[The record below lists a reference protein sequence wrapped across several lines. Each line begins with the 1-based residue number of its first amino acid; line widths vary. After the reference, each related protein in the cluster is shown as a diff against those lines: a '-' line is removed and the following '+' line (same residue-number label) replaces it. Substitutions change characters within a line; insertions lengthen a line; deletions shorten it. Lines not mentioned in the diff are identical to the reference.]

1 MSEPVIG
8 LRGWATKALAALL
21 GAFILYTSAFGA
33 FEGLIQRAI
42 FLGFVVCLGLLMFPL
57 GAGRRWRPAGIAV
70 DALLAVVCVAA
81 CTYVVVNYD
90 EIMTSLPTATR
101 LDIVLTVGVV
111 AAVLEVSRRAIGG
124 IFPTIALAGIA
135 YALFGQYLSGPLGH
149 RGFDIHFV
157 TETLLLGDLG
167 IWGLLVGVASTTIG
181 AFILFGSVLLFTGGG
196 QTFMDLAV
204 RVSGRSPGGAAKI
217 ATVASGL
224 FGTISGSAVANV
236 ATTGNFTIP
245 LMKRLGYPPAL
256 AGGIEAVAST
266 GGQIAPPVM
275 GAAAFVMAEIIGRSY
290 FDIAKSAVLPAFLF
304 YLGCFAT
311 IHFIAL
317 NRGLRTVPEDEMP
330 TWRAVLA
337 PRRTIPIVAAFAALL
352 FGVLTGRSVQTAAFF
367 GVVGL
372 FVSYLL
378 LNVRSVA
385 DVSHSLRVILDSLE
399 DAGKALVMIGVLLAG
414 AQILVSMVNLTG
426 LGVALSSLI
435 VALAGNEIWII
446 ALVTAVVCMVLG
458 MGMPTT
464 AAYVLVAA
472 VLAPALTKVGLDPIV
487 AHMFVFYYA
496 TISVITPPVCV
507 AVFVAAGIAQTN
519 WAAVAREAVKLGAV
533 TYVIPFMFLAYPGML
548 ATGSVLDF
556 VEAIVSGTVFT
567 MAFAMFFGGARFFDS
582 RTLNAAVLLAIALLS
597 GLPTWY
603 GLGVSTAGILL
614 LWGTRRHRLRGAPSM
629 AAATGA

>member
-1 MSEPVIG
+1 M
-8 LRGWATKALAALL
+8 RAWATKALAALL

-42 FLGFVVCLGLLMFPL
+42 FLGLVVCLGLLMFPL
-57 GAGRRWRPAGIAV
+57 GVGRRWRPVGIVVDVALAAV
-70 DALLAVVCVAA
+70 CIAA
-81 CTYVVVNYD
+81 CAYVITNYD
-90 EIMTSLPTATR
+90 EIMTSLPTATS
-101 LDIVLTVGVV
+101 LDIALTIGLVF
-111 AAVLEVSRRAIGG
+111 AVLEVSRRAIGS
-124 IFPTIALAGIA
+124 IFPSIALAGIA
-135 YALFGQYLSGPLGH
+135 YALFGQYLSGGLGH
-149 RGFDIHFV
+149 RGFDIYFV

-290 FDIAKSAVLPAFLF
+290 FDIAKAAVLPAFVF

-317 NRGLRTVPEDEMP
+317 NRGLRVVPEEEMP
-330 TWRAVLA
+330 SWRQVLA
-337 PRRTIPIVAAFAALL
+337 PRRTVPIVAAFAALL
-352 FGVLTGRSVQTAAFF
+352 YGVLTGRSVQSAAFF

-378 LNVRSVA
+378 LNVRSPRDLA
-385 DVSHSLRVILDSLE
+385 RSLRVIVDSLE

-426 LGVALSSLI
+426 LGVTLSSMI
-435 VALAGNEIWII
+435 VALAANELWII
-446 ALVTAVVCMVLG
+446 AFVTGIVCMVLG

-472 VLAPALTKVGLDPIV
+472 VLAPALTKIGVEPIV
-487 AHMFVFYYA
+487 AHMFVFYFA
-496 TISVITPPVCV
+496 TLSVITPPVCV
-507 AVFVAAGIAQTN
+507 AVFVAAGIAQTD
-519 WAAVAREAVKLGAV
+519 WLMVAREAVKLAAV
-533 TYVIPFMFLAYPGML
+533 TYVIPFMFLIYPGML
-548 ATGSVLDF
+548 ATGGPLDF
-556 VEAIVSGTVFT
+556 VEAAVSGTVFT
-567 MAFAMFFGGARFFDS
+567 LAFAMFFGGARFFDS
-582 RTLNAAVLLAIALLS
+582 RPVNAAVLLSIAVLS
-597 GLPTWY
+597 VLPTWY
-603 GLGVSTAGILL
+603 GLGVSTLAMLV
-614 LWGTRRHRLRGAPSM
+614 LWTTRRHRLRPPAQ
-629 AAATGA
+629 AIAATSA

>member
-1 MSEPVIG
+1 MYAI
-8 LRGWATKALAALL
+8 ATKAMAVLL
-21 GAFILYTSAFGA
+21 GMFILYTSAFGA

-42 FLGFVVCLGLLMFPL
+42 FVGLIVLLGLLMFPL
-57 GAGRRWRPAGIAV
+57 GVGKRWRPAGIAI
-70 DALLAVVCVAA
+70 DLAAAAISVAA
-81 CTYVVVNYD
+81 CAYTVINYD
-90 EIMTSLPTATR
+90 EIMETLPTATN
-101 LDIVLTVGVV
+101 LEIGLTIGIVLS
-111 AAVLEVSRRAIGG
+111 VLEISRRAIGG
-124 IFPTIALAGIA
+124 VFPAIALAGVA
-135 YALFGQYLSGPLGH
+135 YALLGQYLPGPLGH
-149 RGFDIHFV
+149 RGFDICFV

-196 QTFMDLAV
+196 QTFMDLAI
-204 RVSGRSPGGAAKI
+204 RLSGRSPGGAAKI

-290 FDIAKSAVLPAFLF
+290 VDIAKAAILPAFLY
-304 YLGCFAT
+304 YLGAFAT

-330 TWRAVLA
+330 PWRHVLA
-337 PRRTIPIVAAFAALL
+337 PGRMGPIVVAFGALL
-352 FGVLTGRSVQTAAFF
+352 FGILTGRSVQTAAFF
-367 GVVGL
+367 GVAGL
-372 FVSYLL
+372 FISYLV
-378 LNVRSVA
+378 LNVRSAA
-385 DVSHSLRVILDSLE
+385 DLRSCLRLIVNSLE

-435 VALAGNEIWII
+435 VSMAGNSIWLI
-446 ALVTAVVCMVLG
+446 ALVTALVCLVLG
-458 MGMPTT
+458 MGIPTT

-472 VLAPALTKVGLDPIV
+472 VLAPALAKVGVEPII

-519 WAAVAREAVKLGAV
+519 WMSVAREACKLGAV
-533 TYVIPFMFLAYPGML
+533 TYVIPFMFIAYPGML
-548 ATGSVLDF
+548 ASGTWLDI

-567 MAFAMFFGGARFFDS
+567 MAFAALFGGARFFPWRWLD
-582 RTLNAAVLLAIALLS
+582 AVGLLLVAGLS
-597 GLPTWY
+597 VFPTWY
-603 GLGVSTAGILL
+603 GLGVATAALSGMWLL
-614 LWGTRRHRLRGAPSM
+614 RRRLHPAP
-629 AAATGA
+629 ATA

>member
-1 MSEPVIG
+1 MSEPA
-8 LRGWATKALAALL
+8 RSPRTWATKSLAALL

-42 FLGFVVCLGLLMFPL
+42 FLGLVVCLGLLMFPL
-57 GAGRRWRPAGIAV
+57 GAGRRWRPAGIVV
-70 DALLAVVCVAA
+70 DAVLATITFAA
-81 CTYVVVNYD
+81 CAYVVANYD
-90 EIMTSLPTATR
+90 EIMTSLPTATP
-101 LDIVLTVGVV
+101 LDVALTVGIVV
-111 AAVLEVSRRAIGG
+111 SVLEVSRRAIGSV
-124 IFPTIALAGIA
+124 FPAIALAGIA
-135 YALFGQYLSGPLGH
+135 YALFGQYIPGSLGH
-149 RGFDIHFV
+149 RGFDVQFV

-196 QTFMDLAV
+196 QTFMELAV
-204 RVSGRSPGGAAKI
+204 RLSGRSPGGAAKI

-317 NRGLRTVPEDEMP
+317 DRGLRVVPEEEMP
-330 TWRAVLA
+330 AWRTVLA
-337 PRRTIPIVAAFAALL
+337 PRRTVPIVAAFAALL
-352 FGVLTGRSVQTAAFF
+352 YGVLTGRSVQSAAFF

-372 FVSYLL
+372 FASYLL
-378 LNVRSVA
+378 LNVRSA
-385 DVSHSLRVILDSLE
+385 GDLARSLRVIVDSLE

-426 LGVALSSLI
+426 LGVALSSMI
-435 VALAGNEIWII
+435 VALAGSEIWII

-519 WAAVAREAVKLGAV
+519 WLAVAREAVKLGAV
-533 TYVIPFMFLAYPGML
+533 TYVIPFMFIAYPGML

-556 VEAIVSGTVFT
+556 GEAIVSGTVFT
-567 MAFAMFFGGARFFDS
+567 IAFAMFFGGARFFDS
-582 RTLNAAVLLAIALLS
+582 RVLNAAVLLAIALLS
-597 GLPTWY
+597 ALPTWY
-603 GLGVSTAGILL
+603 GLGVSTVSMLL
-614 LWGTRRHRLRGAPSM
+614 LWALRRDRLRAPAH
-629 AAATGA
+629 AAAPAGA

>member
-1 MSEPVIG
+1 MYAI
-8 LRGWATKALAALL
+8 ATKAMAVLL
-21 GAFILYTSAFGA
+21 GMFILYTSAFGA

-42 FLGFVVCLGLLMFPL
+42 FVGLIVLMGLLMFPL
-57 GAGRRWRPAGIAV
+57 GAGTRWRPAGIAI
-70 DALLAVVCVAA
+70 DLAAA
-81 CTYVVVNYD
+81 AVSVTACAYTVINYD
-90 EIMTSLPTATR
+90 EIMETLPTATNFE
-101 LDIVLTVGVV
+101 IGLTVGIVLS
-111 AAVLEVSRRAIGG
+111 VLEISRRAIGG
-124 IFPTIALAGIA
+124 VFPAIALAGVA
-135 YALFGQYLSGPLGH
+135 YALLGQYLPGPLGH
-149 RGFDIHFV
+149 RGFDIYFV

-196 QTFMDLAV
+196 QTFMDLAI
-204 RVSGRSPGGAAKI
+204 RLSGRSPGGAAKI

-290 FDIAKSAVLPAFLF
+290 VDIAKAAILPAFLY
-304 YLGCFAT
+304 YLGAFAT

-330 TWRAVLA
+330 RWRHVLA
-337 PRRTIPIVAAFAALL
+337 PGRMGPIVAAFSALL
-352 FGVLTGRSVQTAAFF
+352 FGILTGRSVQTAAFF
-367 GVVGL
+367 GVAGL
-372 FVSYLL
+372 FVSYLV
-378 LNVRSVA
+378 LNVRSAA
-385 DVSHSLRVILDSLE
+385 DLRSGLRLIVNSLE

-435 VALAGNEIWII
+435 VSMAGSSVWLI
-446 ALVTAVVCMVLG
+446 ALVTALVCLVLG
-458 MGMPTT
+458 MGIPTT

-472 VLAPALTKVGLDPIV
+472 VLAPALTKVGIEPII

-519 WAAVAREAVKLGAV
+519 WMAVAREACKLGAV
-533 TYVIPFMFLAYPGML
+533 TYVIPFMFIAYPGML
-548 ATGSVLDF
+548 ASGTWLDLF
-556 VEAIVSGTVFT
+556 EAMVSGTVFT
-567 MAFAMFFGGARFFDS
+567 MAFAALFGGARFFPWRWLD
-582 RTLNAAVLLAIALLS
+582 AVALLLVA
-597 GLPTWY
+597 GLSVFPTWY
-603 GLGVSTAGILL
+603 GLGVATVALSGMWLLRRRLHPAPATA
-614 LWGTRRHRLRGAPSM
+614 
-629 AAATGA
+629 

>member
-1 MSEPVIG
+1 M
-8 LRGWATKALAALL
+8 RAWASKAMAALL
-21 GAFILYTSAFGA
+21 GLFILYTSAFGA
-33 FEGLIQRAI
+33 FESLIQRAI
-42 FLGFVVCLGLLMFPL
+42 FLALVVCLGLLMFPL
-57 GAGRRWRPAGIAV
+57 GAGRRWRPVGIAA
-70 DALLAVVCVAA
+70 DLLMAAVTLAA
-81 CTYVVVNYD
+81 CAYVIVNYD
-90 EIMTSLPTATR
+90 EIMGSLPTATS
-101 LDIVLTVGVV
+101 LDIALTVGLVV
-111 AAVLEVSRRAIGG
+111 TVLEVSRRAIGT
-124 IFPTIALAGIA
+124 IFPAIAVAGIA
-135 YALFGQYLSGPLGH
+135 YAFFGKYLSGPLGH
-149 RGFDIHFV
+149 RGFDVQFI

-181 AFILFGSVLLFTGGG
+181 AFVLFGSVLLFTGGG
-196 QTFMDLAV
+196 QTFMDLAI
-204 RVSGRSPGGAAKI
+204 RVSGRSPGGAAKM

-290 FDIAKSAVLPAFLF
+290 FDIAMAAVLPAFLF

-311 IHFIAL
+311 IHFIAI
-317 NRGLRTVPEDEMP
+317 NRGLQVVPESEMP
-330 TWRAVLA
+330 PWSAVLA
-337 PRRTIPIVAAFAALL
+337 PRRTVPIVTAFAALIY
-352 FGVLTGRSVQTAAFF
+352 GILTGRSVQTAAFF

-372 FVSYLL
+372 FVPYLL
-378 LNVRSVA
+378 LNVRSLA
-385 DVSHSLRVILDSLE
+385 DLRHSLGVILDSLE

-426 LGVALSSLI
+426 FGVTLSSMI
-435 VALAGNEIWII
+435 VALAANSIWLV
-446 ALVTAVVCMVLG
+446 ALVTALVCMVIG

-472 VLAPALTKVGLDPIV
+472 VLAPALTKVGIEPII

-507 AVFVAAGIAQTN
+507 AVFVAAGIAQTR
-519 WAAVAREAVKLGAV
+519 WAEVALEAVKLGAV

-548 ATGSVLDF
+548 ASGSWLDI
-556 VEAIVSGTVFT
+556 VEAIVSGLVFT
-567 MAFAMFFGGARFFDS
+567 LAFAMFFGGARLFDS
-582 RTLNAAVLLAIALLS
+582 RALNAVVLLGIAALS
-597 GLPTWY
+597 VFPTWY
-603 GLGVSTAGILL
+603 GLGVATFGMVALVVG
-614 LWGTRRHRLRGAPSM
+614 RRDRLREPVV
-629 AAATGA
+629 AAAA

>member
-1 MSEPVIG
+1 MYAI
-8 LRGWATKALAALL
+8 ATKAMAVLL
-21 GAFILYTSAFGA
+21 GMFILYTSAFGA

-42 FLGFVVCLGLLMFPL
+42 FVGLIVLLGLLMFPL
-57 GAGRRWRPAGIAV
+57 GVGKRWRPAGIAI
-70 DALLAVVCVAA
+70 DLAAAAISVAA
-81 CTYVVVNYD
+81 CAYTVINYD
-90 EIMTSLPTATR
+90 EIMETLPTATN
-101 LDIVLTVGVV
+101 LEIGLTIGIVLS
-111 AAVLEVSRRAIGG
+111 VLEISRRAIGG
-124 IFPTIALAGIA
+124 VFPAIALAGVA
-135 YALFGQYLSGPLGH
+135 YALLGQYLPGPLGH
-149 RGFDIHFV
+149 RGFDIYFV

-196 QTFMDLAV
+196 QTFMDLAI
-204 RVSGRSPGGAAKI
+204 RLSGRSPGGAAKI

-290 FDIAKSAVLPAFLF
+290 VDIAKAAILPAFLY
-304 YLGCFAT
+304 YLGAFAT

-330 TWRAVLA
+330 PWRHVLA
-337 PRRTIPIVAAFAALL
+337 PGRMGPIVVAFGALL
-352 FGVLTGRSVQTAAFF
+352 FGILTGRSVQTAAFF
-367 GVVGL
+367 GVAGL
-372 FVSYLL
+372 FISYLV
-378 LNVRSVA
+378 LNVRSAA
-385 DVSHSLRVILDSLE
+385 DLRSCLRLIVNSLE

-435 VALAGNEIWII
+435 VSMAGNSIWLI
-446 ALVTAVVCMVLG
+446 ALVTALVCLVLG
-458 MGMPTT
+458 MGIPTT

-472 VLAPALTKVGLDPIV
+472 VLAPALAKVGVEPII

-519 WAAVAREAVKLGAV
+519 WMSVAREACKLGAV
-533 TYVIPFMFLAYPGML
+533 TYVIPFMFIAYPGML
-548 ATGSVLDF
+548 ASGTWLDI

-567 MAFAMFFGGARFFDS
+567 MAFAALFGGARFFPWRWLD
-582 RTLNAAVLLAIALLS
+582 AVGLLLVAGLS
-597 GLPTWY
+597 VFPTWY
-603 GLGVSTAGILL
+603 GLGVATAALSGMWLL
-614 LWGTRRHRLRGAPSM
+614 RRRLHPAP
-629 AAATGA
+629 ATA

>member
-1 MSEPVIG
+1 M
-8 LRGWATKALAALL
+8 RAWASKAIAALL
-21 GAFILYTSAFGA
+21 GLFILYTSAFGA
-33 FEGLIQRAI
+33 FESLIQRAI
-42 FLGFVVCLGLLMFPL
+42 FLGLVVCLGLLMFPL
-57 GAGRRWRPAGIAV
+57 GAGRRWRPVGIAV
-70 DALLAVVCVAA
+70 DLLMAAVTVAA
-81 CTYVVVNYD
+81 CAYVIVNYD
-90 EIMTSLPTATR
+90 EIMGSLPMATT
-101 LDIVLTVGVV
+101 LDVALTVGLV
-111 AAVLEVSRRAIGG
+111 ATVLEVSRRAIGT
-124 IFPTIALAGIA
+124 IFPVIALSGIA
-135 YALFGQYLSGPLGH
+135 YAFFGKYLSGPLGH
-149 RGFDIHFV
+149 RGFDVDFI

-181 AFILFGSVLLFTGGG
+181 AFVLFGSVLLFTGGG
-196 QTFMDLAV
+196 QTFMDLAI
-204 RVSGRSPGGAAKI
+204 RVSGRSPGGAAKM

-290 FDIAKSAVLPAFLF
+290 FDIAMAAVLPAFLF

-311 IHFIAL
+311 IHFIAI
-317 NRGLRTVPEDEMP
+317 NRGLQVVPESEMP
-330 TWRAVLA
+330 PWSSVLA
-337 PRRTIPIVAAFAALL
+337 PRRTVPIVSAFAALIY
-352 FGVLTGRSVQTAAFF
+352 GILTGRSVQTAAFF

-372 FVSYLL
+372 FVPYLL
-378 LNVRSVA
+378 LNVRSLA
-385 DVSHSLRVILDSLE
+385 DLRHSLGVILNSLE

-426 LGVALSSLI
+426 FGVTLSSMI
-435 VALAGNEIWII
+435 VALAANSIWLV
-446 ALVTAVVCMVLG
+446 ALVTALVCMVIG

-472 VLAPALTKVGLDPIV
+472 VLAPALTKVGIEPII

-507 AVFVAAGIAQTN
+507 AVFVAAGIAQTR
-519 WAAVAREAVKLGAV
+519 WTEVALEAVKLGAV

-548 ATGSVLDF
+548 AAGSWLDI
-556 VEAIVSGTVFT
+556 VEAIVSGLVFT
-567 MAFAMFFGGARFFDS
+567 LAFAMFFGGARPFES
-582 RTLNAAVLLAIALLS
+582 RALNAIVLLGIAALS
-597 GLPTWY
+597 VFPTWY
-603 GLGVSTAGILL
+603 GLGVATFG
-614 LWGTRRHRLRGAPSM
+614 M
-629 AAATGA
+629 AALTVGRRSRLLGAAAPVTI

>member
-1 MSEPVIG
+1 MHAK
-8 LRGWATKALAALL
+8 ATKLMAALL
-21 GAFILYTSAFGA
+21 GLFILYTSAFGS

-42 FLGFVVCLGLLMFPL
+42 FVALIVLLGLLMFPL
-57 GAGRRWRPAGIAV
+57 GAGKGWRPLGIVVDLIAAGIS
-70 DALLAVVCVAA
+70 VAA
-81 CTYVVVNYD
+81 CAYTVVNYD
-90 EIMTSLPTATR
+90 EIMGSLPTATH
-101 LDIVLTVGVV
+101 LDIALTTGIVLTV
-111 AAVLEVSRRAIGG
+111 LEISRRAIGG
-124 IFPTIALAGIA
+124 IFPAIALAGLA
-135 YALFGQYLSGPLGH
+135 YALLGQYLPGSLGH
-149 RGFDIHFV
+149 RGFDIYFV

-204 RVSGRSPGGAAKI
+204 RLSGRSPGGAAKI

-224 FGTISGSAVANV
+224 FGMISGSAVANV

-290 FDIAKSAVLPAFLF
+290 FDIAMAAVLPAFLF

-311 IHFIAL
+311 IHFIAI
-317 NRGLRTVPEDEMP
+317 NRGLRIVPESEMP
-330 TWRAVLA
+330 SWSAVLN
-337 PRRTIPIVAAFAALL
+337 PSRVGPIVIAFAALL
-352 FGVLTGRSVQTAAFF
+352 FGILTGRSVQTSAFY

-372 FVSYLL
+372 FGSFLL
-378 LNVRSVA
+378 LNVRSVR
-385 DVSHSLRVILDSLE
+385 DLRSSLKVIVDSLE
-399 DAGKALVMIGVLLAG
+399 DAGKTLVMIGVLLAG

-426 LGVALSSLI
+426 LGVSLSTMI
-435 VALAGNEIWII
+435 VALADNSVWMI
-446 ALVTAVVCMVLG
+446 ALITAVVCMILG
-458 MGMPTT
+458 MGIPTT

-472 VLAPALTKVGLDPIV
+472 VLAPALVKVGIPPVV

-519 WAAVAREAVKLGAV
+519 WLSVAREACKLGAV

-548 ATGSVLDF
+548 AEGTWLDF
-556 VEAIVSGTVFT
+556 LEAAVSGIVFT
-567 MAFAMFFGGARFFDS
+567 MAFAAFFGGARFFDA
-582 RTLNAAVLLAIALLS
+582 RPLNAAILLS
-597 GLPTWY
+597 IAVLSALPTWY
-603 GLGVSTAGILL
+603 GLGVATGGFILL
-614 LWGTRRHRLRGAPSM
+614 LVWRRHRLRPPAGVTAP
-629 AAATGA
+629 AEA

>member
-1 MSEPVIG
+1 MYAI
-8 LRGWATKALAALL
+8 ATKAMAVLL
-21 GAFILYTSAFGA
+21 GMFILYTSAFGA

-42 FLGFVVCLGLLMFPL
+42 FVGLIVLLGLLMFPL
-57 GAGRRWRPAGIAV
+57 GVGKRWRPAGIAI
-70 DALLAVVCVAA
+70 DLAAAAVSVAA
-81 CTYVVVNYD
+81 CAYTVINYD
-90 EIMTSLPTATR
+90 EIMETLPTATN
-101 LDIVLTVGVV
+101 LEIGLTIGIVLS
-111 AAVLEVSRRAIGG
+111 VLEISRRAIGG
-124 IFPTIALAGIA
+124 VFPAIALAGVA
-135 YALFGQYLSGPLGH
+135 YALLGQYLPGPLGH
-149 RGFDIHFV
+149 RGFDIYFV

-196 QTFMDLAV
+196 QTFMDLAI
-204 RVSGRSPGGAAKI
+204 RLSGRSPGGAAKI

-290 FDIAKSAVLPAFLF
+290 VDIAKAAILPAFLY
-304 YLGCFAT
+304 YLGAFAT

-330 TWRAVLA
+330 PWRHVLA
-337 PRRTIPIVAAFAALL
+337 PGRMGPIVVAFGALL
-352 FGVLTGRSVQTAAFF
+352 FGILTGRSVQTAAFF
-367 GVVGL
+367 GVAGL
-372 FVSYLL
+372 FISYLV
-378 LNVRSVA
+378 LNVRSAA
-385 DVSHSLRVILDSLE
+385 DLRSCLRLIVNSLE

-435 VALAGNEIWII
+435 VSMAGNSIWLI
-446 ALVTAVVCMVLG
+446 ALVTALVCLVLG
-458 MGMPTT
+458 MGIPTT

-472 VLAPALTKVGLDPIV
+472 VLAPALAKVGVEPII

-519 WAAVAREAVKLGAV
+519 WMSVAREACKLGAV
-533 TYVIPFMFLAYPGML
+533 TYVIPFMFIAYPGML
-548 ATGSVLDF
+548 ASGTWLDI

-567 MAFAMFFGGARFFDS
+567 MAFAALFGGARFFPWRWLD
-582 RTLNAAVLLAIALLS
+582 AVGLLLVAGLS
-597 GLPTWY
+597 VFPTWY
-603 GLGVSTAGILL
+603 GLGVATAALSGMWLL
-614 LWGTRRHRLRGAPSM
+614 RRRLHPAP
-629 AAATGA
+629 ATA

>member
-1 MSEPVIG
+1 MRNALGP
-8 LRGWATKALAALL
+8 RAWTTKAVAALL

-42 FLGFVVCLGLLMFPL
+42 FLALVVCLGLLMYPL
-57 GAGRRWRPAGIAV
+57 GARGRWRPAGIAV
-70 DALLAVVCVAA
+70 DAGLAVVSVAA
-81 CTYVVVNYD
+81 CGYVIVHYD
-90 EIMTSLPTATR
+90 EIMTSLPTATA
-101 LDIVLTVGVV
+101 LDIALTVGIVV
-111 AAVLEVSRRAIGG
+111 TVLEVSRRAIGI

-135 YALFGQYLSGPLGH
+135 YALFGHYLSGPLGH

-181 AFILFGSVLLFTGGG
+181 AFIVFGSVLLFTGGG

-290 FDIAKSAVLPAFLF
+290 FDIAKAAVLPAFLF

-317 NRGLRTVPEDEMP
+317 NRGLRVVPEDEMP
-330 TWRAVLA
+330 AWSSVLA
-337 PRRTIPIVAAFAALL
+337 PRRTLPIVAAFSALL
-352 FGVLTGRSVQTAAFF
+352 YGVLTGRSVQTAAFF

-372 FVSYLL
+372 FVPYLL
-378 LNVRSVA
+378 LNVRSPGELRTA
-385 DVSHSLRVILDSLE
+385 LRVIVDSLE

-426 LGVALSSLI
+426 LGVSLSSMI
-435 VALAGNEIWII
+435 VALAANSLWVI
-446 ALVTAVVCMVLG
+446 ALVTGVVCMVLG

-472 VLAPALTKVGLDPIV
+472 VLAPALTKVGLEPIV

-519 WAAVAREAVKLGAV
+519 WLGVAREAVKLGAV
-533 TYVIPFMFLAYPGML
+533 TYVIPFMFLVYPGML
-548 ATGSVLDF
+548 ATGGVVDF

-567 MAFAMFFGGARFFDS
+567 LAFAMFFGGARFFDS
-582 RTLNAAVLLAIALLS
+582 RAVNAAALLAIAVLS
-597 GLPTWY
+597 ALPTWY
-603 GLGVSTAGILL
+603 GLGVATLGMLA
-614 LWGTRRHRLRGAPSM
+614 LWATRRHRLRPPATAIAP
-629 AAATGA
+629 TGA